1 MGFNPYPPVPA
12 TKREAER
19 RQQFVPGL
27 CMDDRLPQL
36 SVGPIPLSPEM
47 GRLQSK
53 VGNVSL
59 HDPDCPCG
67 VGVQSQCAHH
77 ITPVRG
83 RRDGVFEL
91 GIRPSAFRF
100 GKLIHT
106 RTLTGSSDISVT
118 IFELQVVGT
127 RRFELLLS

>member
-1 MGFNPYPPVPA
+1 MGLNPYSPITA

-27 CMDDRLPQL
+27 GMDDRVPQL
-36 SVGPIPLSPEM
+36 SVGPASLSPEM
-47 GRLQSK
+47 RRIQPE
-53 VGNVSL
+53 VGNMPF
-59 HDPDCPCG
+59 HDPDGPCG
-67 VGVQSQCAHH
+67 AGAQSQRAHH

-83 RRDGVFEL
+83 RRDGIFQL
-91 GIRPSAFRF
+91 GVRPPVFRF

-118 IFELQVVGT
+118 VFELQVC
-127 RRFELLLS
+127 RDEEI